1 MFETKSD
8 ECVLLNSSTTEKVF
22 VPEGK
27 VPEAEAN
34 EIKTVDETRHTCDDD
49 AETYK
54 GASNDDNTDATADDD
69 SSNDVF
75 ESDLA
80 NIVLCE
86 NFIN

>member
-1 MFETKSD
+1 MSVFYLIAVQQKKFLFLKERFQKQRQMRSR
-8 ECVLLNSSTTEKVF
+8 LLMKQDTLVMMMPKL
-22 VPEGK
+22 
-27 VPEAEAN
+27 
-34 EIKTVDETRHTCDDD
+34 
-49 AETYK
+49 
-54 GASNDDNTDATADDD
+54 NTDATADDD